1 VTPPGADPA
10 EDALDALIEQER
22 KLIDR
27 FDARKSSAD
36 STAAAAVTGVL
47 ALAAV
52 AATGAQTITGIN
64 KTFAWI
70 VAFVLATVCIVAL
83 IARFLAGLAITNDA
97 GHDERKLWGISS
109 RSAAYNAALAAMRQC
124 GAENHLNPV
133 EVRRRIL
140 AVCRALATDTERAA
154 ESKER
159 WAAAASLALAVA
171 LLLTGLLALTLGG
184 K

>member
-1 VTPPGADPA
+1 MTPPGADPA

-52 AATGAQTITGIN
+52 AATAAQTITGIN

-83 IARFLAGLAITNDA
+83 IARFVAGLAITDDA
-97 GHDERKLWGISS
+97 GHDQRKRWGISS
-109 RSAAYNAALAAMRQC
+109 RSPAYNAALAAMRQC
-124 GAENHLNPV
+124 GADPLNPV
-133 EVRRRIL
+133 EARRRIL